1 MNATDFG
8 YGFRVVDG
16 RDRERRLV
24 DWQKAFTAHLAD
36 DERAENGREVYL
48 SAFQFAADFRDHLTA
63 TGSTRDF
70 GGPTWSRWI
79 WFDIDRTE
87 AGRPLPEVVARALA
101 DTVDLAAFIGQ
112 RWGSHPDELGMLTF
126 FSGSKG
132 FHLGIPTSIWQPEP
146 SGDFHVIARHFA
158 ERLANAAGVVI
169 DVGIYDRVRL
179 LRAPNSRHP
188 KTGLHKRGIG
198 AEELFQITADGV
210 LDAARYPQDVLIPQP
225 MPHCSGAADDWQA
238 ATIDAGQSV
247 RSLQTVRQSARLN
260 AATLAF
266 IRSGADTGDRHRM
279 LYSAARNLA
288 ECACPAELAHTLL
301 TPAARD
307 AGLAPA
313 DIRRQIECGIRDGGP
328 HHA

>member
-1 MNATDFG
+1 MKSDEFA
-8 YGFRVVDG
+8 YGFRVVGG

-24 DWQKAFTAHLAD
+24 DWQKAFVAHLTD

-48 SAFQFAADFRDHLTA
+48 SAFQFDDAFSDHLTA

-70 GGPTWSRWI
+70 RGATWSHWI

-87 AGRPLPEVVARALA
+87 EGRPLREVVARALS
-101 DTVDLAAFIGQ
+101 DTADLAAAIGH
-112 RWGSHPDELGMLTF
+112 RWRTHPDELGMLTF

-132 FHLGIPTSIWQPEP
+132 FHLGIPTSVWQPPP
-146 SGDFHVIARHFA
+146 SADFHVIARHFA

-210 LDAARYPQDVLIPQP
+210 LDAARHPQDILVPEP
-225 MPHCSGAADDWQA
+225 MSHCVGAADDWQS
-238 ATIDAGQSV
+238 ATIDAGQSG
-247 RSLQTVRQSARLN
+247 RSLQAIRKSACLN

-288 ECACPAELAHTLL
+288 ECACPAELVHNLL

-307 AGLAPA
+307 VGLAPA
-313 DIRRQIECGIRDGGP
+313 DIRRQVECGIQDGGP